1 MEVVVSIDT
10 LRRRRFAMTH
20 HGGLRLDIRRLLC
33 APRTVVFR
41 ALTEPRE
48 LAKWFGPEGFTIPGV
63 ESDLQAAGGYRIAMQ
78 PPEGAAFY
86 LVGEFLEVDPPRRL
100 SYTFRWEDPDPEDRE
115 TVVTLSLRDID
126 GTSTELAFT
135 QGDFATERRR
145 ALHEEGWTQSFDKL
159 DELMS
164 SATPA

>member
-1 MEVVVSIDT
+1 MEVVVSLDT
-10 LRRRRFAMTH
+10 LCRRRFAMTH
-20 HGGLRLDIRRLLC
+20 YGGLRLDMRRLL
-33 APRTVVFR
+33 RV
-41 ALTEPRE
+41 
-48 LAKWFGPEGFTIPGV
+48 
-63 ESDLQAAGGYRIAMQ
+63 
-78 PPEGAAFY
+78 
-86 LVGEFLEVDPPRRL
+86 VDPPRRL

-126 GTSTELAFT
+126 GTSAELAFT

-159 DELMS
+159 DELMA